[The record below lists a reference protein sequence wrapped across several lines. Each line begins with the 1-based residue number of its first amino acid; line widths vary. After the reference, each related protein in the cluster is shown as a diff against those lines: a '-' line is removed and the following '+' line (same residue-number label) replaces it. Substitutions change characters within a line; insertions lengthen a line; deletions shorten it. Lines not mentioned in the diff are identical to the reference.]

1 MTEGRS
7 VTTSDRAR
15 EMPPEWETR
24 RVVMSAVSLMLGCL
38 IFALLTRNDN
48 AIASTVMWIGAMWS
62 AAAILCGAGLML
74 HASVH
79 TRFWE
84 CVFLGAHGVVGTLWG
99 VAMAMNT
106 ERNERYALVTLVLF
120 MAHTAGARGTASS
133 SLKIELS
140 LLSPLWI
147 IGTTALLFQGF
158 WILAFGSIC
167 FPLLIANSFITASR
181 SFAHTVA
188 LQQRAADL
196 AERLGHDAGHD
207 MLTGLPNR
215 AGFSNTVTEIAGEM
229 PPGGRIGLLFVDL
242 DFFKEVNDTFGHL
255 VGDEVLA
262 TVSTRIVSN
271 TSGASIAGRL
281 GGDEFVV
288 AVFDQPRVDVE
299 TLAVTII
306 RALEVPITIGGREVR
321 ISASIGLAEATSATF
336 DLSRLLANADFA
348 LYEAKQRGRRQ
359 MALFGDERRRPV
371 ARVPGIENALRRAV
385 ALEEL
390 EVHAQPIMALPERLP
405 RAIELLCRWTG
416 PSGEPVSPDVFIP
429 LAEELGLIA
438 DIDRMMLAHAARTL
452 SEWRMDPLLSDVMVG
467 INVSARHLCNEG
479 LVQDVATTLARFA
492 APPELLVIELT
503 ESQVVSDTAQARRN
517 IIELTQ
523 LGCQVVMD
531 DFGTGY
537 SSLANVVE
545 LPITSVKIDRGF
557 IAQLGTGSQHIEIV
571 RLVAEMAMRLGLTAI
586 AEGVETQQQEDA
598 LLAAGITRFQG
609 FRYARP
615 LPLAEVG
622 PLMRSMIQRQAVP
635 ITT

>member
-1 MTEGRS
+1 M
-7 VTTSDRAR
+7 TTSERPIDI
-15 EMPPEWETR
+15 PPEWETGQL
-24 RVVMSAVSLMLGCL
+24 VTSTVGLMLGSL

-48 AIASTVMWIGAMWS
+48 ASASTVLWISTMWS
-62 AAAILCGAGLML
+62 TAAVLCGTGLIL
-74 HASVH
+74 RTSIH
-79 TRFWE
+79 TRWWE
-84 CVFLGAHGVVGTLWG
+84 RVFLGAHAVVGTLWG
-99 VAMAMNT
+99 VAMVMNT

-120 MAHTAGARGTASS
+120 MANTAGARGTASS

-140 LLSPLWI
+140 LLGPLWI

-158 WILAFGSIC
+158 WVLAFGSIC

-181 SFAHTVA
+181 TFARTVA

-215 AGFSNTVTEIAGEM
+215 AGFSNTVTEIAGHME
-229 PPGGRIGLLFVDL
+229 PAGQICLLFVDL

-262 TVSTRIVSN
+262 TVSTRIVAH
-271 TSGASIAGRL
+271 TSGTAIAGRL

-288 AVFDQPRVDVE
+288 AVFNQPRLDVE

-306 RALEVPITIGGREVR
+306 SSLEVPINTGGREVR
-321 ISASIGLAEATSATF
+321 ISASIGLAEATGATF

-359 MALFGDERRRPV
+359 MALFGDERRQPV

-390 EVHAQPIMALPERLP
+390 EVFAQPIMALPERLP

-416 PSGEPVSPDVFIP
+416 PSGDPVSPEVFIP

-438 DIDRMMLAHAARTL
+438 DIDRMMLAHAAQTL
-452 SEWRMDPLLSDVMVG
+452 SEWRMDPMLCDVMVG

-479 LVQDVATTLARFA
+479 LVQDVATTLARFQ
-492 APPELLVIELT
+492 APAELLVIELT

-571 RLVAEMAMRLGLTAI
+571 RLVADMALRLGLTAI

-615 LPLAEVG
+615 IPLAEVG
-622 PLMRSMIQRQAVP
+622 PLMRAMIALQATPV
-635 ITT
+635 TT